1 MKKEDLIKI
10 SDYIWEIPK
19 SYRHDM
25 RVPARIF
32 ISEKMIG
39 KLLEEEALEQVVN
52 VATLPGIQKYS
63 LAMPDIHWGYGF
75 AVGGVAAVDAE
86 HGVIS
91 PGGIGFD
98 INCGVRLLK
107 THATYDEIK
116 DKIPALANA
125 LYKEVPSGV
134 GRGGPMVLSESELDD
149 VLERGAE
156 KMVADGYGT
165 KHDLEHCESGG
176 RLPEADASKVSRTA
190 KMRGGDQLGTI
201 GAGNHFV
208 EVERVDE
215 IYDEQTAKEFGLF
228 KDQIVVLIHCGSRG
242 LGHQIATDYIRVML
256 HAMPKYGIV
265 LPDRQLAACPFTS
278 LEGQDYYKAMAAGA
292 NFAWANRQR
301 ITWEVRKAWEHV
313 MGKGDMLELLYD
325 VAHNIAKVE
334 EYDGKKM
341 LVHRKGATRA
351 FPGQPVIIPGSMGTH
366 SFVMVGQK
374 ESLEQSFGTTAHGAG
389 RMMSRTQ
396 AKHEIRGATLKEK
409 LEAEGI
415 SVRAGSIAGLAEEA
429 PEAYKDIEDV
439 ADVVHRT
446 GIARKVARLR
456 PVAVM
461 KG

>member
-10 SDYIWEIPK
+10 NDYTWEIPK

-25 RVPARIF
+25 RVPARIL
-32 ISEKMIG
+32 ISEKMMD

-75 AVGGVAAVDAE
+75 AVGGAAAVDAE

-107 THATYDEIK
+107 THVRYDEIK
-116 DKIPALANA
+116 EKIPALASA

-134 GRGGPMVLSESELDD
+134 GRGGLMTLSEKELDE
-149 VLERGAE
+149 VLLRGAE
-156 KMVADGYGT
+156 KIVADGYGT
-165 KHDLEHCESGG
+165 EDDLKHCESGG
-176 RLPEADASKVSRTA
+176 RLAEADASKVSKTA
-190 KMRGGDQLGTI
+190 KARGRDQLGTI

-208 EVERVDE
+208 EVDRVDT
-215 IYDEQTAKEFGLF
+215 IYDEPTAKEFGLF
-228 KDQIVVLIHCGSRG
+228 KDQRVILIHCGGRG
-242 LGHQIATDYIRVML
+242 LGHQIATDYIKRML
-256 HAMPKYGIV
+256 TAMPKYGIA

-278 LEGQDYYKAMAAGA
+278 PEGQDYYKAMAAGA

-301 ITWEVRKAWEHV
+301 ITWEVRKAWEHAI
-313 MGKGDMLELLYD
+313 GKGETLELLYD
-325 VAHNIAKVE
+325 VAHNIAKIE
-334 EYDGKKM
+334 EYNGKKM
-341 LVHRKGATRA
+341 VVHRKGATRA

-366 SFVMVGQK
+366 SFVMVGQ
-374 ESLEQSFGTTAHGAG
+374 EGSLEQSFGTTAHGAG

-396 AKHEIRGATLKEK
+396 AKHEIRGDTLREQ
-409 LEAEGI
+409 LEREGVA
-415 SVRAGSIAGLAEEA
+415 VRAGSISGLAEEA

-439 ADVVHRT
+439 VDVVHRA

>member
-1 MKKEDLIKI
+1 MKKEDLVKI

-32 ISEKMIG
+32 ISEKMIDA
-39 KLLEEEALEQVVN
+39 LLEEEALEQVVN
-52 VATLPGIQKYS
+52 VAALPGIQKYS

-75 AVGGVAAVDAE
+75 AVGGVAAVDTE
-86 HGVIS
+86 RGVIS

-107 THATYDEIK
+107 THTTYGEIK
-116 DKIPALANA
+116 DKIPALASA

-134 GRGGPMVLSESELDD
+134 GRGGSMELSEKELDD
-149 VLERGAE
+149 VLMRGAE
-156 KMVADGYGT
+156 KIVEDGYGT

-176 RLPEADASKVSRTA
+176 RLPEADVSKVSKTA
-190 KMRGGDQLGTI
+190 KARGRDQLGTI

-208 EVERVDE
+208 EVERVDT
-215 IYDEQTAKEFGLF
+215 IFDEETAKEFGLF
-228 KDQIVVLIHCGSRG
+228 KDQIVILIHCGSRG
-242 LGHQIATDYIRVML
+242 LGHQIATDYIKRML
-256 HAMPKYGIV
+256 TAMPKYGIV

-278 LEGQDYYKAMAAGA
+278 PEGQDYYKAMAAGA
-292 NFAWANRQR
+292 NFAWANRQH
-301 ITWEVRKAWEHV
+301 ITWKVRKAWEYAI
-313 MGKGDMLELLYD
+313 GKGDPLELLYD

-334 EYDGKKM
+334 EYDGKKVV
-341 LVHRKGATRA
+341 VHRKGATRA

-396 AKHEIRGATLKEK
+396 AKHEIRGAELREK
-409 LEAEGI
+409 LEAEGV

-439 ADVVHRT
+439 ADVVHRA

>member
-1 MKKEDLIKI
+1 
-10 SDYIWEIPK
+10 
-19 SYRHDM
+19 M
-25 RVPARIF
+25 RVPARVF
-32 ISEKMIG
+32 ISEKMMG
-39 KLLEEEALEQVVN
+39 KLLEEKALEQVVN

-107 THATYDEIK
+107 TDVHYGDIQ
-116 DKIPALANA
+116 DKIPVLLNA

-134 GRGGPMVLSESELDD
+134 GKGGQMILSEKELDE
-149 VLERGAE
+149 VLLYGSE
-156 KMVADGYGT
+156 KMVADGYGA
-165 KHDLEHCESGG
+165 KDDLLHCESGG
-176 RLPEADASKVSRTA
+176 RLGEADASKVSKTA
-190 KMRGGDQLGTI
+190 KARGRDQLGTI

-208 EVERVDE
+208 EVDRVDE
-215 IYDEQTAKEFGLF
+215 IYDEKTAKEFGLF
-228 KDQIVVLIHCGSRG
+228 KDQIVILIHCGSRG

-256 HAMPKYGIV
+256 RAMPKYGIS
-265 LPDRQLAACPFTS
+265 LPDRQLAACPFMS
-278 LEGQDYYKAMAAGA
+278 PEGQDYYKAMAAGA

-301 ITWEVRKAWEHV
+301 ITWEVRKAWDYAI
-313 MGKGDMLELLYD
+313 GRGDALELLYD

-334 EYDGKKM
+334 EYDGKKL

-396 AKHEIRGATLKEK
+396 AKHEIRGAALREK
-409 LEAEGI
+409 LEAKGI
-415 SVRAGSIAGLAEEA
+415 AVRAGSISGLSEEA

-439 ADVVHRT
+439 VDVVDHT

>member
-10 SDYIWEIPK
+10 NDYTWEIPK

-25 RVPARIF
+25 RVPARIL
-32 ISEKMIG
+32 ISEKMMD

-75 AVGGVAAVDAE
+75 AVGGAAAVDAE

-107 THATYDEIK
+107 THVRYDEIK
-116 DKIPALANA
+116 EKIPALASA

-134 GRGGPMVLSESELDD
+134 GRGGLMTLSEKELDE
-149 VLERGAE
+149 VLLRGAE
-156 KMVADGYGT
+156 KIVADGYGT
-165 KHDLEHCESGG
+165 EDDLKHCESGG
-176 RLPEADASKVSRTA
+176 RLAEADASKVSKTA
-190 KMRGGDQLGTI
+190 KARGRDQLGTI

-208 EVERVDE
+208 EVDRVDT

-228 KDQIVVLIHCGSRG
+228 KDQIVILIHCGSRG
-242 LGHQIATDYIRVML
+242 LGHQIATDYIKRML
-256 HAMPKYGIV
+256 TAMPKYGIA

-278 LEGQDYYKAMAAGA
+278 PEGQDYYKAMAAGA

-301 ITWEVRKAWEHV
+301 ITWEVRKAWEHAI
-313 MGKGDMLELLYD
+313 GKGETLELLYD
-325 VAHNIAKVE
+325 VAHNIAKIE
-334 EYDGKKM
+334 EYNGKKM
-341 LVHRKGATRA
+341 VVHRKGATRA

-366 SFVMVGQK
+366 SFVMVGQ
-374 ESLEQSFGTTAHGAG
+374 EGSLEQSFGTTAHGAG

-396 AKHEIRGATLKEK
+396 AKHEIRGDTLREQ
-409 LEAEGI
+409 LEREGVA
-415 SVRAGSIAGLAEEA
+415 VRAGSISGLAEEA

-439 ADVVHRT
+439 VDVVHRA

>member
-10 SDYIWEIPK
+10 NDYTWEIPK

-25 RVPARIF
+25 RVPARIL
-32 ISEKMIG
+32 ISEKMMD

-75 AVGGVAAVDAE
+75 AVGGAAAVDAE

-107 THATYDEIK
+107 THVRYDEIK
-116 DKIPALANA
+116 EKIPALASA

-134 GRGGPMVLSESELDD
+134 GRGGLMTLSEKELDE
-149 VLERGAE
+149 VLLRGAE
-156 KMVADGYGT
+156 KIVADGYGT
-165 KHDLEHCESGG
+165 EDDLKHCESGG
-176 RLPEADASKVSRTA
+176 RLAEADASKVSKTA
-190 KMRGGDQLGTI
+190 KARGRDQLGTI

-208 EVERVDE
+208 EVDRVDT

-228 KDQIVVLIHCGSRG
+228 KDQIVILIHCGSRG
-242 LGHQIATDYIRVML
+242 LGHQIATDYIKRML
-256 HAMPKYGIV
+256 TAMPKYGIA

-278 LEGQDYYKAMAAGA
+278 PEGQDYYKAMAAGA

-301 ITWEVRKAWEHV
+301 ITWEVRKAWEHAI
-313 MGKGDMLELLYD
+313 GKGETLELLYD
-325 VAHNIAKVE
+325 VAHNIAKIE
-334 EYDGKKM
+334 EYNGKKM
-341 LVHRKGATRA
+341 VVHRKGATRA

-366 SFVMVGQK
+366 SFVMVGQ
-374 ESLEQSFGTTAHGAG
+374 EGSLEQSFGTTAHGAG

-396 AKHEIRGATLKEK
+396 AKHEIRGDTLREQ
-409 LEAEGI
+409 LEREGVA
-415 SVRAGSIAGLAEEA
+415 VRAGSISGLAEEA
-429 PEAYKDIEDV
+429 PEGA
-439 ADVVHRT
+439 APL
-446 GIARKVARLR
+446 RLR
-456 PVAVM
+456 VVSDYI
-461 KG
+461 

>member
-1 MKKEDLIKI
+1 MKKEDLIKV

-19 SYRHDM
+19 KYRHDM

-32 ISEKMIG
+32 ISEKMIDA
-39 KLLEEEALEQVVN
+39 LLEEEALEQVVN

-107 THATYDEIK
+107 THATYGEIK
-116 DKIPALANA
+116 DKIPALASA

-134 GRGGPMVLSESELDD
+134 GRGGSMELSVGELDE

-156 KMVADGYGT
+156 KIVEEGYGT

-176 RLPEADASKVSRTA
+176 RLPEADATKVSKTA
-190 KMRGGDQLGTI
+190 KMRGRDQLGTI

-208 EVERVDE
+208 EVERVE
-215 IYDEQTAKEFGLF
+215 TIYDEQTAKEFGLF
-228 KDQIVVLIHCGSRG
+228 KDQIVILIHCGSRG
-242 LGHQIATDYIRVML
+242 LGHQIATDYIKRML
-256 HAMPKYGIV
+256 TAMPKYGIA
-265 LPDRQLAACPFTS
+265 LPDRQLAACPFS
-278 LEGQDYYKAMAAGA
+278 SPEGQDYYKAMASGA

-301 ITWEVRKAWEHV
+301 ITWEVRKAWEHAI
-313 MGKGDMLELLYD
+313 GKGDPLELLYD
-325 VAHNIAKVE
+325 VAHNIAKIE
-334 EYDGKKM
+334 EYDGKKVV
-341 LVHRKGATRA
+341 VHRKGATRA

-366 SFVMVGQK
+366 SYVMVGQK

-396 AKHEIRGATLKEK
+396 AKHEIRGDALREK
-409 LEAEGI
+409 LEAEGV

>member
-107 THATYDEIK
+107 THATYGEIK

-134 GRGGPMVLSESELDD
+134 GRGGQMVLSEKELDE

-176 RLPEADASKVSRTA
+176 RLPEADASKVSHTA
-190 KMRGGDQLGTI
+190 KMRGRDQLGTI

-208 EVERVDE
+208 EVECVDE
-215 IYDEQTAKEFGLF
+215 IYDEKTAKEFGLF
-228 KDQIVVLIHCGSRG
+228 KDQIVILIHCGSRG

-256 HAMPKYGIV
+256 HAMPKYGIT

-278 LEGQDYYKAMAAGA
+278 PEGQDYYKAMAAGA

-301 ITWEVRKAWEHV
+301 ITWEVRKAWEHAI
-313 MGKGDMLELLYD
+313 GKGDTLELLYD

-334 EYDGKKM
+334 EYNGKKM

-374 ESLEQSFGTTAHGAG
+374 ESLEQTFGTTAHGAG

-446 GIARKVARLR
+446 GIARKVARLH

>member
-10 SDYIWEIPK
+10 NDYTWEIPK

-32 ISEKMIG
+32 ISEKMTD

-63 LAMPDIHWGYGF
+63 LAMPDIHWGDGF
-75 AVGGVAAVDAE
+75 AVGGAAAVDAE

-107 THATYDEIK
+107 THVRYDEIK
-116 DKIPALANA
+116 EKIPALASA

-134 GRGGPMVLSESELDD
+134 GRGGLMTLSEKELDE
-149 VLERGAE
+149 VLLRGAE
-156 KMVADGYGT
+156 KIVADGYGT
-165 KHDLEHCESGG
+165 EDDLKHCESGG
-176 RLPEADASKVSRTA
+176 RLAEADASKVSKTA
-190 KMRGGDQLGTI
+190 KARGRDQLGTI

-208 EVERVDE
+208 EVDRVDT

-228 KDQIVVLIHCGSRG
+228 KDQIVILIHCGSRG
-242 LGHQIATDYIRVML
+242 LGHQIATDYIKRML
-256 HAMPKYGIV
+256 TAMPKYGIA

-278 LEGQDYYKAMAAGA
+278 PEGQDYYKAMAAGA
-292 NFAWANRQR
+292 NFAWGNRQG
-301 ITWEVRKAWEHV
+301 ITWEGGKAWEEGV
-313 MGKGDMLELLYD
+313 GEGETLELLYD
-325 VAHNIAKVE
+325 VAHNIAKIE
-334 EYDGKKM
+334 EYNGKKM
-341 LVHRKGATRA
+341 VVHRKGATRA

-366 SFVMVGQK
+366 SFVMVGQ
-374 ESLEQSFGTTAHGAG
+374 EGSLEQSFGTTAHGAG

-396 AKHEIRGATLKEK
+396 AKHEIRGDTLREQ
-409 LEAEGI
+409 LEREGVA
-415 SVRAGSIAGLAEEA
+415 VRAGSISGLAEEA

-439 ADVVHRT
+439 VDVVPRA